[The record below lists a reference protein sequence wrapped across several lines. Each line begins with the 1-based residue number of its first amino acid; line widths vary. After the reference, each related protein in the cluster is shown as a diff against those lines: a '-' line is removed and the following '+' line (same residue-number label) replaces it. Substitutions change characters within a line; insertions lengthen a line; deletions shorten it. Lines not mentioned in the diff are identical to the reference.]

1 MMGAVNYRDRRPEQ
15 MFAFRTG
22 DPSPLATAEWLPPK
36 KRSEFHQ
43 KGIRGQ
49 CGNWHRRCCHERI
62 CGLGSCPEQVHFT
75 GTAVNLFDER
85 PVLVVT
91 CNLPVN

>member
-22 DPSPLATAEWLPPK
+22 DPSPLARAEWLQPK

-49 CGNWHRRCCHERI
+49 CGNWDRRLLSRAD
-62 CGLGSCPEQVHFT
+62 LRPRRLS
-75 GTAVNLFDER
+75 GTSAFDWW
-85 PVLVVT
+85 P
-91 CNLPVN
+91 P